1 MLSNIQKGLKKGFT
15 MIELIFVIVII
26 GLGIATA
33 VNVGNSGISA
43 QEVSNSVTSPVRD
56 LMIGMKKYKYDNN
69 MYSGLWYKTLYP
81 YASSNLTKTG
91 LSESSNALA
100 SKSDNDVM
108 YTMNKSTDFSTAAL
122 CIHLTNITDVEK
134 RKSLFAAFA
143 LAAKSINK
151 DVLIRS
157 GAFDSADSATDVYA
171 NGSLPTGV
179 DDGTT
184 HTINCAINIK

>member
-1 MLSNIQKGLKKGFT
+1 MLSNVKKGFKRGFT

-69 MYSGLWYKTLYP
+69 MYENLWYKTLFP

-91 LSESSNALA
+91 LSETSNALA
-100 SKSDNDVM
+100 SKADNDVM
-108 YTMNKSTDFSTAAL
+108 YTINKSTDFSTAAL
-122 CIHLTNITDVEK
+122 CIYLVQITDVEK

-151 DVLIRS
+151 EIVIKT
-157 GAFDSADSATDVYA
+157 GPFDSANSATATYS
-171 NGSLPTGV
+171 SLPTGN

-184 HTINCAINIK
+184 HTISCATNIK